1 MHNSWIDSAER
12 FSHTTFLH
20 TKFAR
25 NWRHEPPGR
34 TLLLPF
40 QSVDNARLITTRRIT
55 SIMCTNEHINDVHSE
70 AKRVSL
76 FSPVFLSFLLP
87 IYITIILLYEYM
99 TRSSHVKGNSLMLCT
114 CIASYVTSRA
124 LHTMSSSSTISVV
137 YRGKRGDITPLFRS
151 ARSRSFMFDQKR
163 IEGIYSMSEKKIAE
177 KILCHRLL

>member
-1 MHNSWIDSAER
+1 
-12 FSHTTFLH
+12 
-20 TKFAR
+20 
-25 NWRHEPPGR
+25 
-34 TLLLPF
+34 
-40 QSVDNARLITTRRIT
+40 
-55 SIMCTNEHINDVHSE
+55 
-70 AKRVSL
+70 
-76 FSPVFLSFLLP
+76 
-87 IYITIILLYEYM
+87 
-99 TRSSHVKGNSLMLCT
+99 MLCT